1 MKIVTN
7 LLVKYRNGFGN
18 KSVSVSLVDVEA
30 EHGAEDSATLVAR
43 YGIVAAGIVS
53 IIIIIIIVVDDI
65 NAMRISFVGAQV
77 QKSPEGSAAVLTRKN
92 KGTDVLGRNLFNE
105 VNFCNDL
112 VRPVVEQRRITLRR
126 FKIMSITLVS
136 K

>member
-1 MKIVTN
+1 M
-7 LLVKYRNGFGN
+7 
-18 KSVSVSLVDVEA
+18 SVSLVDIEA

-77 QKSPEGSAAVLTRKN
+77 QKSSEGSAAVLTRKN
-92 KGTDVLGRNLFNE
+92 KGIDVLGGTLFKEVDIFYNL
-105 VNFCNDL
+105 L
-112 VRPVVEQRRITLRR
+112 RPAIVMQRRIKMR
-126 FKIMSITLVS
+126 
-136 K
+136 